1 MVDYSRNTSG
11 TLSKFS
17 LFATWPR
24 IPLVPFAAY
33 SLLGRLRKRH
43 PERRLIQFSSIVGQK
58 LFPARSPYIWN
69 SAAIGARTDASICDH
84 TVAWLWWYLTTRHP
98 RIVVEFGT
106 GYSTVVLGSFAQRQS
121 ESSGH
126 RTFIL
131 SAEHDPEWHA
141 LQSVHLRD
149 FIDAGLIQL
158 PLVSLETQS
167 RFGRQATGYSRIDS
181 LVAGLSSDGKAD
193 LVFVDGPQAVQH
205 GGVGR
210 EGTILQAIALVRPGG
225 LILVHDALRLEEFS
239 VISRF
244 QSDPE
249 LGLRCKGIVPLWYGL
264 AVCEKQ

>member
-1 MVDYSRNTSG
+1 LSRLT
-11 TLSKFS
+11 F
-17 LFATWPR
+17 FANCPR

-33 SLLGRLRKRH
+33 RLLGRLRGRH
-43 PERRLIQFSSIVGQK
+43 PERRLLQLSSLVGQR
-58 LFPARSPYIWN
+58 LFSAHYPYIRAIATSDARSP
-69 SAAIGARTDASICDH
+69 ASICDH
-84 TVAWLWWYLTTRHP
+84 TGAWLWWYLTARRP

-106 GYSTVVLGSFAQRQS
+106 GYSSAILGAFAQHQC

-126 RTFIL
+126 PTFIL

-141 LQSVHLRD
+141 LQSVRLRD

-167 RFGRQATGYSRIDS
+167 RFGRRTIGYSRIDS
-181 LVAGLSSDGKAD
+181 LVGGLSSDGKAD
-193 LVFVDGPQAVQH
+193 LVFVDGPPAVQH

-210 EGTILQAIALVRPGG
+210 EGAILQAIALVRQGG
-225 LILVHDALRLEEFS
+225 LILVHDALRQEEFS

-244 QSDPE
+244 HADPE